1 MRGPGGGRRARL
13 VRDWVDDAAELATGE
28 VRRRRALPPRAVDGT
43 ALTRVRSSP
52 STVVTSAQ
60 SSMTTSSG
68 RLRKPELLF
77 DGLQVADEL
86 ERTRLTGGG
95 ASRHRPGEH
104 RLEARRNVVAP
115 DRRNLRLRDPRHERR
130 SAVVAAGD
138 LEWASAGEQR
148 VDRRPER
155 PDLAGDRSGDL
166 VVQHLGGRPRN
177 REPDRVARFDLSERR
192 GDAEVGEHR
201 MAECRRQDVRR
212 LDVAVQHALLV
223 RGLDRARD
231 ADPDREHL
239 GERQLRGP
247 VALADRRRAVL
258 HDEVGPAVGG
268 DARLVD
274 REDRRVRAQLGHEV
288 RLGLEHLAHVVVHDA
303 GEEHLD
309 RDQPARHVLL
319 VQEDVGES
327 AGAEHAHE
335 FEPGQV
341 RRR

>member
-1 MRGPGGGRRARL
+1 MRCAAPAVVDEL
-13 VRDWVDDAAELATGE
+13 VSCDWVDDAAELATGDGAASACLAAE
-28 VRRRRALPPRAVDGT
+28 GGRRHRAHAGAFVAVD
-43 ALTRVRSSP
+43 RRDERP
-52 STVVTSAQ
+52 VVDDDFE
-60 SSMTTSSG
+60 G
-68 RLRKPELLF
+68 RLGKPELLF

-130 SAVVAAGD
+130 SAVLAAGD
-138 LEWASAGEQR
+138 LEWAPAGEQR

-177 REPDRVARFDLSERR
+177 REPDRVARFDLSERG
-192 GDAEVGEHR
+192 GDAEVREHR

-239 GERQLRGP
+239 GERQLRWPG
-247 VALADRRRAVL
+247 
-258 HDEVGPAVGG
+258 
-268 DARLVD
+268 
-274 REDRRVRAQLGHEV
+274 
-288 RLGLEHLAHVVVHDA
+288 
-303 GEEHLD
+303 
-309 RDQPARHVLL
+309 
-319 VQEDVGES
+319 S
-327 AGAEHAHE
+327 AGRSM
-335 FEPGQV
+335 PSSTP
-341 RRR
+341 